1 MSCYDVIWGLLYETS
16 AFWTALLVQ
25 EQISRSPRISR
36 CNAMK
41 PLLEDKSISSL
52 QRLRHGSSSRR
63 SKPRHDKLHSDQTH
77 SGQKLAETFEME
89 YWPNRE
95 NAIDEAMVK
104 FKVRLGFN
112 FQTIYA
118 AEANKEGNWV
128 RSDSIT
134 RFVSRFQIY
143 TGRPQQGQKQGLG
156 QRVVKELKVDL
167 KEQNNH
173 LYFNNFFQVISSWN
187 SF

>member
-1 MSCYDVIWGLLYETS
+1 
-16 AFWTALLVQ
+16 
-25 EQISRSPRISR
+25 
-36 CNAMK
+36 
-41 PLLEDKSISSL
+41 
-52 QRLRHGSSSRR
+52 
-63 SKPRHDKLHSDQTH
+63 
-77 SGQKLAETFEME
+77 ME

-173 LYFNNFFQVISSWN
+173 LYFNNFFQVISS
-187 SF
+187 